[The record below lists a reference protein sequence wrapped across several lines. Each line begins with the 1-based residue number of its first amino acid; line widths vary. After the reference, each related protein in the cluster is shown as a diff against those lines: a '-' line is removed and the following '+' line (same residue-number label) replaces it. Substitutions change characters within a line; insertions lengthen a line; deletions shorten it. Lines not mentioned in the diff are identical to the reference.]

1 MPYKCCVG
9 NCNSNYKSH
18 GAAYIPMYSFPKD
31 NTEKE
36 RWLAALPN
44 IIESPG
50 PHTRI
55 CALHWPD
62 DAAKEKS
69 YKSRHEVAHFICF
82 FSI

>member
-1 MPYKCCVG
+1 
-9 NCNSNYKSH
+9 
-18 GAAYIPMYSFPKD
+18 MYSFPKD

-69 YKSRHEVAHFICF
+69 YKSRHEVCIENSYALSFLMYK
-82 FSI
+82 